1 MTAPFDSYLE
11 QFRRNLPMSR
21 PLFVLLMGPQGA
33 GKGEQAKFIRQQY
46 GIPHVSTGDM
56 FRAMKAREDDL
67 ARQVQAVM
75 AAGQLISDDL
85 TNQVVAE
92 RLAQP
97 DCASGVIL
105 DGYPRTPNQAKFLDA
120 YLEER
125 HQALRAVILLEI
137 DPFTAFKRAF
147 GRVTASNGD
156 SYNIY
161 YRNEGLTIRHE
172 KSPNEEYPPK
182 IVATLP
188 SGEVLKRRPD
198 DADAHA
204 VIVRIETYLR
214 DTQPL
219 IDYYAKRNGLLH
231 RVDATQSIDMVS
243 QAIKKLL
250 DE

>member
-1 MTAPFDSYLE
+1 
-11 QFRRNLPMSR
+11 MSK

-46 GIPHVSTGDM
+46 GIPHVSTGDI
-56 FRAMKAREDDL
+56 FRGMKTREDDL
-67 ARQVQAVM
+67 ARQVQAIM
-75 AAGQLISDDL
+75 AAGQLINDDL
-85 TNQVVAE
+85 TNQVVAD

-97 DCASGVIL
+97 DCAQGVIL
-105 DGYPRTPNQAKFLDA
+105 DGYPRTPNQAAFLDA
-120 YLEER
+120 YLQGR
-125 HQALRAVILLEI
+125 GQALKAVILLEV

-147 GRVTASNGD
+147 GRVTAANGD

-161 YRNEGLTIRHE
+161 YRSEGLTIRHE
-172 KSPNEEYPPK
+172 KSPNDEYPPK
-182 IVATLP
+182 IVAALP
-188 SGEVLKRRPD
+188 NGEVLKRRPD

-219 IDYYAKRNGLLH
+219 INYYADKGSLLH
-231 RVDATQSIDMVS
+231 RVDATQPIDAVS
-243 QAIKKLL
+243 QAIKKIL